1 MFCYTTDE
9 DLRIEMFCI
18 LFNDFAVI
26 WPKNCNSHHYYAAI
40 NLNNL

>member
-9 DLRIEMFCI
+9 DLWIKMFCI

-26 WPKNCNSHHYYAAI
+26 WSNRRLAKLATLI
-40 NLNNL
+40 ITTQQ